1 MPRLSKT
8 DQKAKI
14 SATEAERRRKVA
26 MAQIREMERDQKRG
40 ALLPAADVRK
50 VWAERLGALKDRV
63 LMLPDR
69 LAARLAN
76 RNEADVRL
84 ILRDE
89 LEDCLRGIHADA
101 ANGF

>member
-1 MPRLSKT
+1 MPKLSRA
-8 DQKAKI
+8 DQQAKI

-26 MAQIREMERDQKRG
+26 IAQIREMERDQKRG
-40 ALLPAADVRK
+40 ALLPAVEVRK
-50 VWAERLGALKDRV
+50 VWAKSLGALKDRV

-76 RNEADVRL
+76 RSEAEVRGV
-84 ILRDE
+84 LRDE

-101 ANGF
+101 Q

>member
-1 MPRLSKT
+1 MPNLSKA
-8 DQKAKI
+8 DQQAKI

-40 ALLPAADVRK
+40 DLLPAVDVRK

-76 RNEADVRL
+76 RPEVDVRN

-101 ANGF
+101 ANSL